1 MPQTINLIRVEKT
14 YYLTKD
20 YSLAFFYFTLLKN
33 NVLLVLNLKPFWA
46 EKLLT

>member
-14 YYLTKD
+14 YYLTED
-20 YSLAFFYFTLLKN
+20 YSLGIFYFTLLKN